1 MSSGLRMMRISM
13 IPSRGV
19 PSRKWSICGFA
30 VVGPNVS
37 YDTCHYFDLD
47 WQSETTYYPCS
58 SGRGPRRPGA
68 GTRQRILG
76 YI

>member
-30 VVGPNVS
+30 VVARMSPMIPVIISIWTGS
-37 YDTCHYFDLD
+37 
-47 WQSETTYYPCS
+47 
-58 SGRGPRRPGA
+58 PRRPITPVPVAGGRGA
-68 GTRQRILG
+68 QVPAHDSVS
-76 YI
+76 